1 MTPATGSHRRR
12 RDGVPR
18 GVTPWWRSCV
28 LLLLVIPVACD
39 GLLDAEFPTQVPGS
53 LLDNP
58 AMAGIMVL
66 GVQND
71 FECAYSNYVAG
82 SGLFTDE
89 LYASS
94 DYNGYNQIDGRTL
107 GPGYGNTTDC
117 VDDTGFALHRPI
129 HTARFT
135 ADQAARRLKGFTDA
149 EVPQRLLL
157 LATSLAYGGYA
168 VAILGEGYCRAV
180 IEDEGPALDPP
191 DVFRGAEARFTQAIH
206 YAERAGNNRILNL
219 ARVGRARVRLN
230 LGDLEGAEQDAR
242 RVPEGFRVDAT
253 YALTNVLRENQLSV
267 AMFRSADVSV
277 EPGFWYL
284 KVDGVAD
291 PRVALTHLGR
301 AGPDGRTPLVTVD
314 RHARA
319 DSPIRL
325 ASWVEAQLILAEV
338 ERDGRAVERINRL
351 RTLHGL
357 PHFVPSEPLD
367 PAAILVQVL
376 EERRRELFLQGHRL
390 NDKRRH
396 GPPFRQGT
404 NHKGTLTYG
413 DRTCFPLPLR
423 ESTNNP
429 NARP

>member
-1 MTPATGSHRRR
+1 MSRPGPGGRGR
-12 RDGVPR
+12 PR
-18 GVTPWWRSCV
+18 VSGGI
-28 LLLLVIPVACD
+28 LLLSL
-39 GLLDAEFPTQVPGS
+39 GLLWGCDALLEAESPTRVPGT

-58 AMAGIMVL
+58 AMAGIVVL

-117 VDDTGFALHRPI
+117 VDETGFALHRPI

-135 ADQAARRLKGFTDA
+135 ADDAARRLKGFTDA
-149 EVPQRLLL
+149 EVPGRISL
-157 LATSLAYGGYA
+157 LAKALAYGGYA
-168 VAILGEGYCRAV
+168 VTLLGEGYCKAV
-180 IEDEGPALDPP
+180 ITEGGPALDPP
-191 DVFRGAEARFTQAIH
+191 DVLRGAEARLTEAIH
-206 YAERAGNNRILNL
+206 YASLSGNQRILDL

-230 LGDLEGAEQDAR
+230 LGNHEGAAADAR
-242 RVPEGFRVDAT
+242 QVTEGFRLDAT

-267 AMFRSADVSV
+267 AMFRGADVSV
-277 EPGFWYL
+277 EPGFWHME
-284 KVDGVAD
+284 VEGVPD
-291 PRVALTHLGR
+291 VRVALTHLGR
-301 AGPDGRTPLVTVD
+301 LGPDGRTPLVTAD
-314 RHARA
+314 RHERA

-338 ERDGRAVERINRL
+338 EPGEEAVARINRL
-351 RTLHGL
+351 RQEHGL
-357 PHFVPSEPLD
+357 PPFTPVRPLT
-367 PAAILVQVL
+367 PEIVRAQVM

-390 NDKRRH
+390 NDLRRS
-396 GPPFRQGT
+396 GQPFKQGV
-404 NHKGTLTYG
+404 NHKGTLHYG
-413 DRTCFPLPLR
+413 SRTCFPLPLR